1 MSDFMIY
8 LEEIGAIVSTD
19 HALDTMSADE
29 LTSLMELHMNDYLEE
44 CRGLRTMR

>member
-8 LEEIGAIVSTD
+8 LEDIGAIVSTD
-19 HALDTMSADE
+19 HALDTMNLEE

-44 CRGLRTMR
+44 YRGLRNMW